1 MARGA
6 ASVATRFH
14 PGSARSHCPLGA
26 CQRPASRTRAGRGG
40 RPVGRPGPLP
50 GAASRASSARAP
62 QRTRMAGAP
71 DGRGPAERVEPRG
84 RPRPLPGEP
93 PGSAESSGFS
103 PGGRTSQ
110 APSELA
116 GAGTAASEIEA
127 EERGRAGEPA
137 APRPDAAGRWGPQD
151 GSREERGCAAVVSGS
166 YPRRPG
172 GGRRGPGPSG
182 RHEEA
187 KNADHERGVGTWGR
201 APPRLGSAG
210 ADPACEPRDASEP
223 PGPRKRRKGALKSS
237 QGLGSPG
244 SFLEDRL
251 EEQVLSLPVVGRPQ
265 QRRFLEIQITGCGRP
280 CRVLLS
286 RGGFYSLLGGCAQQ
300 SVKVTL
306 DTHSFAH
313 STPTVCQRAPRR
325 WADSRE
331 QDPQV

>member
-1 MARGA
+1 
-6 ASVATRFH
+6 
-14 PGSARSHCPLGA
+14 
-26 CQRPASRTRAGRGG
+26 
-40 RPVGRPGPLP
+40 
-50 GAASRASSARAP
+50 
-62 QRTRMAGAP
+62 MAGAP

-127 EERGRAGEPA
+127 EERGRAGDRGEPA

-251 EEQVLSLPVVGRPQ
+251 EEQRSELNLTGIMVQSVMATGLRPRPLKGFRVTLVDAPGREELRVLSRRPATPTSAPWGSRKPAALPAPGGSWGF
-265 QRRFLEIQITGCGRP
+265 QRSCVPGAGPRAI
-280 CRVLLS
+280 
-286 RGGFYSLLGGCAQQ
+286 GCAE
-300 SVKVTL
+300 SG
-306 DTHSFAH
+306 AG
-313 STPTVCQRAPRR
+313 PRR
-325 WADSRE
+325 AGRAGADNE
-331 QDPQV
+331 PP